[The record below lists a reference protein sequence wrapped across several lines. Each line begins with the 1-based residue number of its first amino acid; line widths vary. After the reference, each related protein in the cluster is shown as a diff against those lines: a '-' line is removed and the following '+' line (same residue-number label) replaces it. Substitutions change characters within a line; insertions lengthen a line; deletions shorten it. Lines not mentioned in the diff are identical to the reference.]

1 MAKIGVFETPPRKF
15 FQFDQDTEVELE
27 FISKDRMNKLLKR
40 ADEGAK
46 KLKTSQPLI
55 YDMFLGKAAV
65 HNWRHV
71 DQEKN
76 PGHPGLVL
84 PGGAPL
90 PFNGDNRNMLM
101 EKCAEFSSFV
111 FRTSTSSAMF
121 LDEEP
126 ADDDFQT
133 LGDLLDELDLEED
146 AEPKN
151 D

>member
-1 MAKIGVFETPPRKF
+1 MAKVGVFETPPRKY
-15 FQFDQDTEVELE
+15 FDYDSDTEVELE
-27 FISKDRMNKLLKR
+27 FISKDRMNKLLKKAEEAAR
-40 ADEGAK
+40 
-46 KLKTSQPLI
+46 KLRSPQSLI

-65 HNWRHV
+65 HNWRHKV
-71 DQEKN
+71 QDKN

-90 PFNGDNRNMLM
+90 PFNGENRNMLM

-126 ADDDFQT
+126 ADGDSQT
-133 LGDLLDELDLEED
+133 LGELLEELDLEED